1 MLPWPIRDPLLARR
15 AALAQGGDAAA
26 MRSLYRELH
35 PEVARFVGRRIRSSA
50 DAEDLVSR
58 VFFTLV
64 ERLTDFDPRRGS
76 VRAWV
81 LRIARNAVIDHVRAR
96 RPHLDVDALGDLLPG
111 DGDPLRD
118 LLERERLGDL
128 AARVAE
134 LPPEIREMLALRHG
148 DGLRHREIAEL
159 LGLSEA
165 AVKQRMS
172 RALRAL
178 RAQLQLEPAKGA
190 ADALA

>member
-190 ADALA
+190 ADAIA